1 MALKHD
7 CFMLWRIAPDQ
18 VKFPTCYT
26 YLVLPSGEYEY
37 ITDVALFTDSPDGR
51 TLRARVIHCF
61 MIRNYDDIFSIVSN

>member
-51 TLRARVIHCF
+51 TLRARKSFTVLWYVIT
-61 MIRNYDDIFSIVSN
+61 MTYSL